1 MRQREDVTC
10 LPQPLPEFQTPTPR
24 CGTCTGRQQKKAV
37 ARKAFESALK
47 REFEAVITETRQMAA
62 AITQSD
68 DLWEL
73 EDHLTR
79 RRKKIDRVY
88 DYRYSVLLDVFAY
101 LVREGRLK
109 TEELNGLAEEKLA
122 YVRAYPS

>member
-1 MRQREDVTC
+1 MSTSTPSGIPDSYAAMRHLHPSPAE
-10 LPQPLPEFQTPTPR
+10 
-24 CGTCTGRQQKKAV
+24 KAV

-73 EDHLTR
+73 EDHLTPTSQENR
-79 RRKKIDRVY
+79 PRI
-88 DYRYSVLLDVFAY
+88 
-101 LVREGRLK
+101 RLSI
-109 TEELNGLAEEKLA
+109 L
-122 YVRAYPS
+122 RAA

>member
-1 MRQREDVTC
+1 MSTVTPFGIPDSYSGMRHLHWSHAE
-10 LPQPLPEFQTPTPR
+10 
-24 CGTCTGRQQKKAV
+24 KAV

-47 REFEAVITETRQMAA
+47 REFERLITETKQMAA

-73 EDHLTR
+73 EGHLTR
-79 RRKKIDRVY
+79 RRKEIDRVY
-88 DYRYSVLLDVFAY
+88 DYRYSMLLDVFGY

-109 TEELNGLAEEKLA
+109 PEELNGLAEEKLA
-122 YVRAYPS
+122 FIRSYPG

>member
-1 MRQREDVTC
+1 MSTSTPSGIPDSYAGMRHMHWSPAE
-10 LPQPLPEFQTPTPR
+10 
-24 CGTCTGRQQKKAV
+24 KAV

-47 REFEAVITETRQMAA
+47 REFEALIMETKQRAA
-62 AITQSD
+62 AITRSD

-79 RRKKIDRVY
+79 RRKEIDGVY
-88 DYRYSVLLDVFAY
+88 DYRYSMLLDVFGY

-109 TEELNGLAEEKLA
+109 TEELNGLAEAKLA
-122 YVRAYPS
+122 FIRAYPS

>member
-1 MRQREDVTC
+1 MSTSTPSEIRDSYAAMRHMHWSPAE
-10 LPQPLPEFQTPTPR
+10 
-24 CGTCTGRQQKKAV
+24 KAI

-47 REFEAVITETRQMAA
+47 REFEALIRETRQRAA

-68 DLWEL
+68 DVWDL

-79 RRKKIDRVY
+79 RRKEIDRVY
-88 DYRYSVLLDVFAY
+88 DYRYSVLLDVFGY

-109 TEELNGLAEEKLA
+109 MEELNGLAADKLA
-122 YVRAYPS
+122 CIRTYAS

>member
-1 MRQREDVTC
+1 MSTSTASGIPDSYAAMRHLHWSPAE
-10 LPQPLPEFQTPTPR
+10 
-24 CGTCTGRQQKKAV
+24 KAV
-37 ARKAFESALK
+37 ARRAFESALK
-47 REFEAVITETRQMAA
+47 REFEAVIQETKQMAA

-68 DLWEL
+68 DLWVL
-73 EDHLTR
+73 EDYLTR
-79 RRKKIDRVY
+79 RRKKIDLVY
-88 DYRYSVLLDVFAY
+88 DYRYSVLLDVFGY

>member
-1 MRQREDVTC
+1 MPTSTPSNLGDFYAGMRHLHWSPAE
-10 LPQPLPEFQTPTPR
+10 
-24 CGTCTGRQQKKAV
+24 KAV

-47 REFEAVITETRQMAA
+47 REFEALITETKQRAA

-73 EDHLTR
+73 EDHLTQR
-79 RRKKIDRVY
+79 RIEIDRIY
-88 DYRYSVLLDVFAY
+88 DYRYSVLPDVFGY

-122 YVRAYPS
+122 YIRRYSRHVAV